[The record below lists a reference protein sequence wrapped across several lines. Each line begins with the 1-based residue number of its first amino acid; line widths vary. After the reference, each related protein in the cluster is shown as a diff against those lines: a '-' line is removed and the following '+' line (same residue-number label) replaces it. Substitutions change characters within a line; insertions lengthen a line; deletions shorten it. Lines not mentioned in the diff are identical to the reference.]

1 MGYAHRVKPRHKV
14 KLEDFDPGED
24 AGQKRKEAEKE
35 TARLI
40 EELVEMQELLY
51 AVREQSLL
59 VILQGRDT
67 SGKDG
72 TIRHVAGP
80 LDSQGCGVASF
91 KIPTEEELAHDFLWR
106 VHAQTPS
113 AGQIKIFNRS
123 HYEDVL
129 VVRVHK
135 LVPKQVWRRRY
146 EHINA
151 FERLLADSST
161 IILKFYLHISKEEQE
176 RRLMER
182 AQDSIKSWKLSVIH
196 PSAVIDPSAKVA
208 ADVWIGACSVIGPFS
223 EIAEGVRIHPN
234 VTIYEDVKI
243 GKDSVIHS
251 GSVIR
256 ERSELGQRVV
266 IHNNVV
272 VGCDG
277 FGYAKDEDRRWL
289 KIPQTGRVVIEDD
302 VEIGA
307 GTTIDRAS
315 VGESR
320 IGRGTKIDNLVQIGH
335 SCTVGE
341 DTLLCAQVGL
351 AGSSHIGNR
360 VILAGQAGVAGHL
373 TIGDDVV
380 LTAKSATSHDV
391 PAGKVISGIPAFD
404 NRDWLRST
412 AAFRR
417 LGEMQ
422 RTIRELERRLAAIAK
437 NDGSS

>member
-1 MGYAHRVKPRHKV
+1 M
-14 KLEDFDPGED
+14 KLSEL
-24 AGQKRKEAEKE
+24 ANL
-35 TARLI
+35 TSARLD
-40 EELVEMQELLY
+40 EN
-51 AVREQSLL
+51 
-59 VILQGRDT
+59 
-67 SGKDG
+67 SGDLEITG
-72 TIRHVAGP
+72 AAG
-80 LDSQGCGVASF
+80 LDEAQAGDISFLANPRYTPKVNSTRASAIYLAEGAPVDRKIPVLRAANPYLAYTRALRLFHPEPEFASF
-91 KIPTEEELAHDFLWR
+91 
-106 VHAQTPS
+106 
-113 AGQIKIFNRS
+113 
-123 HYEDVL
+123 
-129 VVRVHK
+129 
-135 LVPKQVWRRRY
+135 
-146 EHINA
+146 
-151 FERLLADSST
+151 
-161 IILKFYLHISKEEQE
+161 
-176 RRLMER
+176 
-182 AQDSIKSWKLSVIH
+182 IH
-196 PSAVIDPSAKVA
+196 ETAVIDPSAEVA
-208 ADVWIGACSVIGPFS
+208 ENVSVGPGVVIGPRCR
-223 EIAEGVRIHPN
+223 IAAGVRIHAN
-234 VTIYEDVKI
+234 ATVYEDVSI
-243 GKDSVIHS
+243 GADSTIHS
-251 GSVIR
+251 GAVIR
-256 ERSELGQRVV
+256 ERSSLGERVV

-277 FGYAKDEDRRWL
+277 FGYAKDEVKSWL

-351 AGSSHIGNR
+351 AGSSHIGSR

-422 RTIRELERRLAAIAK
+422 RKLRELEKKIAEMSYK
-437 NDGSS
+437 L